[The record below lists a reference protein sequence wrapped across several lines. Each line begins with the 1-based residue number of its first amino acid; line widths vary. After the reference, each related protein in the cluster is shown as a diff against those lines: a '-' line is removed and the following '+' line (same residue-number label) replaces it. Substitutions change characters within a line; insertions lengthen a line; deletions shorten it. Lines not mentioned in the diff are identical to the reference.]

1 MAHPLTMLAW
11 GCVGGTIVLA
21 AIWASNKPEPEV
33 QLACKQMD
41 TNESGPFTGLY
52 ECVDAQTGEVVLL
65 TCNSV
70 SAGKHSASLPKKMK
84 LRAIPFNCS
93 EQGEGD

>member
-11 GCVGGTIVLA
+11 GCVGGTIMLA
-21 AIWASNKPEPEV
+21 ANWAFDNAEPEV
-33 QLACKQMD
+33 QLACEQTD
-41 TNESGPFTGLY
+41 TDERGPVTRLY

>member
-1 MAHPLTMLAW
+1 MTHPLTMFAW
-11 GCVGGTIVLA
+11 GCVGGTTVLA
-21 AIWASNKPEPEV
+21 AIRAFNNAEPEV
-33 QLACKQMD
+33 QLACEQTD
-41 TNESGPFTGLY
+41 TDESGPFTRFY

-65 TCNSV
+65 ACNSV

-93 EQGEGD
+93 ERGEGD